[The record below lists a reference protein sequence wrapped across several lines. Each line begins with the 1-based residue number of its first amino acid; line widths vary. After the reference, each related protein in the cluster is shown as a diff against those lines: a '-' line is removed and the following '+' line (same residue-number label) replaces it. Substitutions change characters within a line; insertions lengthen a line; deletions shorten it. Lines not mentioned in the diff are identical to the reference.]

1 MDLNDLTPPRPIV
14 EAQLVWARKGKSL
27 SRKYRCSVGHRSG
40 RLVSNP
46 GQCTQ
51 PVDLKKQIV
60 LRRTKAKMGVRLQKK
75 AKFTKR
81 FNPASISVR
90 KLNKVK

>member
-1 MDLNDLTPPRPIV
+1 MDLNDLTPNKSVV
-14 EAQLVWARKGKSL
+14 EAQLVWARKGKSV
-27 SRKYRCSVGHRSG
+27 SRKFRCSVGHRDG

-46 GQCTQ
+46 GQCSQ
-51 PVDLKKQIV
+51 PVDLKKQLV
-60 LRRTKAKMGVRLQKK
+60 LRKTKAKMGARLQKK

-81 FNPASISVR
+81 FNPASIAVR

>member
-1 MDLNDLTPPRPIV
+1 MDLNDLTPNEPIV
-14 EAQLVWARKGKSL
+14 EAQLVWARNGKSL
-27 SRKYRCSVGHRSG
+27 TRKYRCSVGHRQG

-51 PVDLKKQIV
+51 PVDLKKQVV
-60 LRRTKAKMGVRLQKK
+60 LRRTKAKMGARLQKK

-81 FNPASISVR
+81 FNPASIAVR

>member
-1 MDLNDLTPPRPIV
+1 MDLNDLTPHRPIV
-14 EAQLVWARKGKSL
+14 EAQLVWARKGKSV
-27 SRKYRCSVGHRSG
+27 SRKYRCSVGHREG

-46 GQCTQ
+46 SQCTQ